1 MTVASVR
8 LDNSCSWEARNNFKA
23 NIYKNES
30 LYFMYL
36 PHRNTQA
43 WNLSGEK
50 QRDTWS
56 KEQTW
61 TTPLRYIFMSI
72 WFFCHLGLDEGS
84 TDLRTNRKTNKE
96 MSEQVF
102 FSLFSA
108 TPRQSMR
115 NETSV
120 NIVDFVLFLV
130 FICLQVKH
138 PLQSSVDI
146 FDAEQDQSIEHCRQ
160 KKNIM
165 HA

>member
-1 MTVASVR
+1 M
-8 LDNSCSWEARNNFKA
+8 NPC
-23 NIYKNES
+23 I

-84 TDLRTNRKTNKE
+84 TDLRTNRKTKKWVNRFSFPSSQLHRDNRWE
-96 MSEQVF
+96 MRRVWILWILYF
-102 FSLFSA
+102 FWSLSGFRLSILCRA
-108 TPRQSMR
+108 PWISLMQNRTKALNTADRKR
-115 NETSV
+115 TSCM
-120 NIVDFVLFLV
+120 LK
-130 FICLQVKH
+130 CC
-138 PLQSSVDI
+138 I
-146 FDAEQDQSIEHCRQ
+146 FH
-160 KKNIM
+160 K
-165 HA
+165 